1 MTWFNERT
9 DGPNTTATN
18 TKLMYGN
25 SESVMHMQAQDET
38 IDGVPSRVVTN
49 MQLDVPDV
57 EMSKVPEYTAKGI
70 EAELQDLS
78 QSGRAQ
84 LVTPVNSP
92 ADSAQFKALAKRT
105 GSEYAE
111 KDGRGTFKPGLASVQ
126 SDLDEGFKT
135 ASALEEGYSEEEVRS
150 YLSGKGLDQE
160 QVDSMFT
167 QSTRIAEAR
176 KAGYNDEEI
185 RSYLTAGET
194 KVASIEKEPVVFE
207 EEEQWIPTQWGAVKK
222 RSAYET
228 LTSSNSISA
237 EELLASMKVL
247 APNMASMTTRTMG
260 FFGNQEAA
268 KKAEAGALASRNKII
283 ALAAER
289 GLDLSWDEQLGE
301 FVAQT
306 AEGPKAI
313 NEGIWESLLSEK
325 GEITGGVSGGIAGF
339 NLTKQWGPIAA
350 GGGSILGAAVGAA
363 VGSQFDYLY
372 QAIKLQED
380 LEGNVMAHKALTA
393 AEVSVVGDVL
403 GLGVFGTHSMTMKG
417 IARVK
422 DFLVDGNT
430 EGAYR
435 ALKEMEYV
443 TDEQAQELVEQL
455 SKVSIGAPGK
465 KAEEQAIAAIVTTK
479 PGAEGL
485 VAAAASVDPQ
495 ASRAIGKAIDD
506 RAKDLLKATDEL
518 SGDNIGRIMRED
530 LGNYVADVKN
540 FYGSVKAAAAQS
552 PRAANFSFDYDKLA
566 LQPVIDTLQKNITDP
581 AVLEKFKLQAER
593 IRGMSDARTFG
604 DLLELR
610 QVVNEFK
617 FNTKI
622 TKAKDFDTLNTVLS
636 NIDGAIR
643 SGANVV
649 LENPKQWLKDY
660 DKARLDYAKMK
671 QLERNVMYKAL
682 TREGISEK
690 DVVRSLSK
698 YITALDGTYND
709 LVSKL
714 PKDMKHRVEAATIDT
729 LANKFTAGVGEGQRA
744 TNFPMLA
751 KELNMVSF
759 SSPDARRMKTAISDL
774 AEVFKNDVPLSQ
786 ITGNVQVPKFQSY
799 LTTDP
804 VARAKYEIASKSFN
818 YIKTL
823 LPNKE
828 QATLALVRKTA
839 QLLENPLSSKSV
851 KELMDEAAGR
861 VDLSDD
867 ILKMQQEVAR
877 ARASGR
883 DAGSAKVKLYG
894 NGSVLSAKAGS
905 GAEHTIPLHRI
916 ATTEEALQIA
926 EASGVNPADS
936 KLLDSI
942 LAQYGYK
949 AVQQGTDRVRVI
961 K

>member
-1 MTWFNERT
+1 
-9 DGPNTTATN
+9 
-18 TKLMYGN
+18 MYGN
-25 SESVMHMQAQDET
+25 AQSVLHMQAQDET
-38 IDGVPSRVVTN
+38 VDGVPSRVVTDI
-49 MQLDVPDV
+49 QLDVP
-57 EMSKVPEYTAKGI
+57 EIETAKTPEYLAKGI

-78 QSGRAQ
+78 QTGRAQ

-92 ADSAQFKALAKRT
+92 SDSEQFKQLAKQT
-105 GSEYAE
+105 GSEYVE
-111 KDGRGTFKPGLASVQ
+111 KYGKAIFKPGMASVQ
-126 SDLDEGFKT
+126 DDTEEGFKVAT
-135 ASALEEGYSEEEVRS
+135 ALENNYSEKEIS
-150 YLSGKGLDQE
+150 DYLLNKGYDQE
-160 QVDSMFT
+160 QISSMVA
-167 QSTRIAEAR
+167 QSSKILEAR
-176 KAGYNDEEI
+176 KSGYNDDEI
-185 RSYLTAGET
+185 RSYLSAGNT
-194 KVASIEKEPVVFE
+194 TVSSVEKEPVVFE
-207 EEEQWIPTQWGAVKK
+207 EDEVWIPTQWGAVKK
-222 RSAYET
+222 RSAYDT
-228 LTSSNSISA
+228 LTSSNTITA

-247 APNMASMTTRTMG
+247 APNMASMTTRVSG

-268 KKAEAGALASRNKII
+268 RKAEAGALGSRKKII
-283 ALAAER
+283 AMAAER
-289 GLDLSWDEQLGE
+289 GLELTWNEQIGE
-301 FVAQT
+301 FVAET
-306 AEGPKAI
+306 ADGPQPI
-313 NEGIWESLLSEK
+313 NEGIWESLLAEK
-325 GEITGGVSGGIAGF
+325 GELAGGISGGLAGF
-339 NLTKQWGPIAA
+339 KLGSRGGPWAA
-350 GGGSILGAAVGAA
+350 AGGSILGAAVGSA

-372 QAIKLQED
+372 QAIKLQEEIEAD
-380 LEGNVMAHKALTA
+380 VMAHRALTA
-393 AEVSVVGDVL
+393 AEVSVAADVL
-403 GLGVFGTHSMTMKG
+403 GIGVFGTHKYAMKS

-455 SKVSIGAPGK
+455 AKVSIGAPGK
-465 KAEEQAIAAIVTTK
+465 KAEEQAIAAVVTTK
-479 PGAEGL
+479 PGAEGV
-485 VAAAASVDPQ
+485 VAAAAAVDPQ

-506 RAKDLLKATDEL
+506 RAKDLLQATQEL

-540 FYGSVKAAAAQS
+540 FYGNVKAAAAQS

-566 LQPVIDTLQKNITDP
+566 VQPVIDTLQKNITDP

-610 QVVNEFK
+610 QIVNEFK

-622 TKAKDFDTLNTVLS
+622 TKSKDFDTLNQVLG

-643 SGANVV
+643 SGAEVV
-649 LENPKQWLKDY
+649 LENPKQWLNDY
-660 DKARLDYAKMK
+660 DLARLNYAKMK
-671 QLERNVMYKAL
+671 QLEKNVMYKAL

-714 PKDMKHRVEAATIDT
+714 PKEMKFRVEAATIDT
-729 LANKFTAGVGEGQRA
+729 LANKFTAGVGDGQRA

-759 SSPDARRMKTAISDL
+759 SSPEARKMKDAINQL

-839 QLLENPLSSKSV
+839 ELLENPLSSKSV

-861 VDLSDD
+861 VDLSED

-877 ARASGR
+877 AKAAGK
-883 DAGSAKVKLYG
+883 DVGSAKVKLYG
-894 NGSVLSAKAGS
+894 NGSVLSAKGT
-905 GAEHTIPLHRI
+905 GTEHTIPLHRI
-916 ATTEEALQIA
+916 ATTEQALQIA
-926 EASGVNPADS
+926 DANGINAADK
-936 KLLDSI
+936 KLLDGI
-942 LAQYGYK
+942 LTQYGYK
-949 AVQQGTDRVRVI
+949 AVQQGTDKVRVL